1 MLQLCNFS
9 FHGTTTGLSQIS
21 KVMLNQRGMKRSW
34 VGAEEGRGGEGRH
47 APCFSAGRAL
57 RGDSLAG
64 TREHS
69 LQTKAQEVRREE
81 ITREKRS

>member
-1 MLQLCNFS
+1 MLQLHNFS

-21 KVMLNQRGMKRSW
+21 NVMLNHKDMKRSW
-34 VGAEEGRGGEGRH
+34 LGAGEERGAEGRH
-47 APCFSAGRAL
+47 APCFSAGRTL

-81 ITREKRS
+81 ITREERS